1 MTPTMTSTVTQ
12 RTLCTATIAL
22 LLAGLA
28 GPAGAQAGAAGAQ
41 FIPVFT
47 AREVVGPTGAVTAPF
62 PPGIQS
68 PAGLIDY
75 LQMLNQRDGGI
86 NGVRLTWEEC
96 ETGLDAGRGVACF
109 ERLKGRGE
117 RGAALMFPLSSAVS
131 YAITERAHAEHIPLL
146 MLGYGRADASD
157 GRVFPYAFPLVT
169 NLLSQAAAQ
178 LGFIGQREGGMARL
192 RGKKIAYLYLDRPI
206 GREAIALLTRQAV
219 QYGFELLPVGAPFP
233 GTEQREPWQRIQR
246 FAPDWVLLAAPGPM
260 TPAALTAAVAAGFP
274 VQRIVGF
281 ALSGAEADVRPAGT
295 AALGYI
301 AVALNPSGRNFAV
314 LRDIAKHVH
323 PAQVPEYFGNA
334 HYNRGVIEGLL
345 VAEAIRVAH
354 AKFGARQL
362 DGRELRWGLEHI
374 ALDEAR
380 LAQIGALELLH
391 PLVLSCSNHEGGG
404 AVKFQQWLGT
414 RWNVISDWVSGD
426 QALVRQMVEEA
437 AAAYARERGIPLR
450 DCSTER

>member
-1 MTPTMTSTVTQ
+1 MKQ
-12 RTLCTATIAL
+12 RTLWAATIAL

-28 GPAGAQAGAAGAQ
+28 GAQADAQAGAQTSAASEQ

-47 AREVVGPTGAVTAPF
+47 AREVVGPTGAATAPF
-62 PPGIQS
+62 PPGIHS
-68 PAGLIDY
+68 PAGLIEY

-86 NGVRLTWEEC
+86 NGVRLTWEVC
-96 ETGLDAGRGVACF
+96 ETGLDAGRGVECF

-117 RGAALMFPLSSAVS
+117 RGTAVMFPLSSAVS
-131 YAITERAHAEHIPLL
+131 YAITERAHAESIPLL

-157 GRVFPYAFPLVT
+157 GRVFPYVFPLVT
-169 NLLSQAAAQ
+169 NLLSQASAK
-178 LGFIGQREGGMARL
+178 LHFIGQSEGGMARL

-233 GTEQREPWQRIQR
+233 GVEQREPWQRIQR

-260 TPAALTAAVAAGFP
+260 TPAALTAAAAASFP

-281 ALSGAEADVRPAGT
+281 ALSGAEADVLPAGA

-323 PAQVPEYFGNA
+323 AAQVPEYFGNS
-334 HYNRGVIEGLL
+334 HYNRGVIEGIL
-345 VAEAIRVAH
+345 VAEAMRVAH

-362 DGRELRWGLEHI
+362 DGQELRWGLEHV

-380 LAQIGALELLH
+380 LHQIGALELLH
-391 PLVLSCSNHEGGG
+391 PLALSCRDHEGGG
-404 AVKFQQWLGT
+404 AVKFQQWMGT

-426 QALVRQMVEEA
+426 QVLVRQMVEEA
-437 AAAYARERGIPLR
+437 AAAYARERGIHLR